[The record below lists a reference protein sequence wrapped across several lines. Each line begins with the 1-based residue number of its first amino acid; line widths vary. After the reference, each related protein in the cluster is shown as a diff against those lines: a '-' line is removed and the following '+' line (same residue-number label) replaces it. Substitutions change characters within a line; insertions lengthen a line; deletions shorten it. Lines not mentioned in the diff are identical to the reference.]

1 MVPYFKS
8 TVFCL
13 SLVFLSALLLT
24 FDFSVEAKEKTT
36 VAKTKVAQA
45 ECKKCGESSNSEAK
59 TEKEMKAYKLLIPQ
73 TEVSFEMVPI
83 KGGEF
88 VMGSPSKEKGRN
100 KDEGPQHKVKIEPFW
115 MGKYEVTWDEY
126 DIWTFGNDITRRM
139 KLKGVKPTPRDADA
153 DAASRPSLPY
163 TDMTFDYGHDRYPA
177 ICVTQLSAKVYC
189 EWLSAKTGHYYRLP
203 TEAEWEYAC
212 RAGTTTAFSFGNDVK
227 KIDDYAWNEDNSDFE
242 PHPIG
247 KKKPNPWGLYDM
259 HGNVAEWCLDKYDA
273 DFYQKFADAKV
284 KPLLNV
290 PSLEH
295 RYGRIVRGGSW
306 DQKPLELRSASRMKS
321 VKDWK
326 QLDPQIPQSD
336 WYLTDAHNVGFR
348 IIRPLKAPSKAVRRK
363 LMLDSVKEEIDRIP
377 STKKKTGKDFLE
389 DYMEKNK
396 GK

>member
-8 TVFCL
+8 AVFCL

-24 FDFSVEAKEKTT
+24 FDFSVEASEKTKKAST
-36 VAKTKVAQA
+36 QVAKTKSA
-45 ECKKCGESSNSEAK
+45 EPEKQTEAK

-83 KGGEF
+83 PGGEF
-88 VMGSPSKEKGRN
+88 VMGSPNKEKGRN

-126 DIWTFGNDITRRM
+126 DIWTFGGDITRRIV
-139 KLKGVKPTPRDADA
+139 LKDVKPTPRDADA
-153 DAASRPSLPY
+153 DAVSRPSKPY
-163 TDMTFDYGHDRYPA
+163 TDMTFDYGHDRYPSLCA
-177 ICVTQLSAKVYC
+177 TQLAAKVYC

-227 KIDDYAWNEDNSDFE
+227 KVDNYAWNEDNSDFE
-242 PHPIG
+242 PHPVG

-273 DFYQKFADAKV
+273 GFYKKFANAKV

-326 QLDPQIPQSD
+326 QLDPQLPQSD
-336 WYLTDAHNVGFR
+336 WYLTDAHNIGFR
-348 IIRPLKAPSKAVRRK
+348 IIRPLKVPSKAVRRK

-377 STKKKTGKDFLE
+377 SHKKETGKSFLE
-389 DYMEKNK
+389 DYEEKNK